1 MRLSN
6 IEIKDMYYNYTRSIV
21 RKAKCLVLNIDD
33 GQSINIVLGIRGRDS
48 QRGSFID
55 VPITSLFQSHIAI
68 SYDFLLRDF
77 YLIKN
82 RSHTCGV
89 KFNSINEINELLSQ
103 QFLNM
108 GFSVLEKN
116 YIITKICEC
125 ITLTTDEPIFFT
137 RNFIFGAT
145 QRDLYVNGHNG
156 DIIRKNIDVFTPSPS
171 LAKHNFLN

>member
-77 YLIKN
+77 YLIKMQC
-82 RSHTCGV
+82 RHL
-89 KFNSINEINELLSQ
+89 K
-103 QFLNM
+103 
-108 GFSVLEKN
+108 
-116 YIITKICEC
+116 
-125 ITLTTDEPIFFT
+125 
-137 RNFIFGAT
+137 
-145 QRDLYVNGHNG
+145 
-156 DIIRKNIDVFTPSPS
+156 
-171 LAKHNFLN
+171 